1 MVLLVVGVTL
11 PALAS
16 ITSGSSPRNSSASAA
31 AGPTDAT
38 VAARAAENQPPA
50 DRGDR
55 PSPYPPFLS
64 SGEALAAHSQ
74 FGDAAGPASA
84 GLTPSASGLT
94 PSALAQLLPS
104 SPRPI
109 PRGSTATPQAAI
121 AKSSVPPA
129 APKIAKPAAPAP
141 YRPVAAGYP
150 FSSISVWRQSVA
162 GVPVAAN
169 SSVLVDSLTSTIKPY
184 YDGVAAFNVDSY
196 NTAYYT
202 VGPGTPKTDVKFDN
216 CQSKWGEPDGLAEQF
231 SQVPIPSDAV
241 PAAGTDAELTIY
253 SPSTDQ
259 LWEFWVTSHRADG
272 WYACWGGRIDHV
284 STSPG
289 YFTGGFGATATGLP
303 VAGGMISIADAKAG
317 VINHAMSLEIL
328 NPAPW
333 DNFSYPAQRS
343 DGGDNSPSAIPEG
356 TRFRLDPSI
365 NVNALDLTPLA
376 KMVAK
381 AAQQYGFIVT
391 DQSGA
396 VAVQAENAAS
406 AGSDPWPGLMRG
418 VPSYEILANFPWSQ
432 LQVLPKNWGQ

>member
-1 MVLLVVGVTL
+1 
-11 PALAS
+11 
-16 ITSGSSPRNSSASAA
+16 
-31 AGPTDAT
+31 
-38 VAARAAENQPPA
+38 
-50 DRGDR
+50 
-55 PSPYPPFLS
+55 
-64 SGEALAAHSQ
+64 
-74 FGDAAGPASA
+74 
-84 GLTPSASGLT
+84 
-94 PSALAQLLPS
+94 
-104 SPRPI
+104 
-109 PRGSTATPQAAI
+109 
-121 AKSSVPPA
+121 
-129 APKIAKPAAPAP
+129 
-141 YRPVAAGYP
+141 
-150 FSSISVWRQSVA
+150 
-162 GVPVAAN
+162 
-169 SSVLVDSLTSTIKPY
+169 VLVDSLTSTIKPY
-184 YDGVAAFNVDSY
+184 YNGIAAFNVDSY

-231 SQVPIPSDAV
+231 AQVPIPSNAV
-241 PAAGTDAELTIY
+241 PADGTDAELTIY

-376 KMVAK
+376 KMIAK

-396 VAVQAENAAS
+396 VSVQAENGAA
-406 AGSDPWPGLMRG
+406 AASDPWPAMMAS
-418 VPSYEILANFPWSQ
+418 VKSYEILANFPWSQ